1 MRLPVPPS
9 LRPVSTGPA
18 AIALLVCLV
27 VAACGGGEIPG
38 TAEETPIE
46 PPTTFEGQP
55 ESLTTVPDEIVP
67 TTAAPT
73 TTVTVPPPS
82 GVTAADLCAGATRVE
97 PAPEIDTELLPET
110 SGVAY
115 SRTAPDRMY
124 AHNDSGN
131 LPRLFGIGAASTVDF
146 VWTIDAALLDWEDI
160 AVAGSSL
167 YLADTGDNLH
177 LRPSVRI
184 LRLPEPAGDDA
195 TLAPPDVFAFTYAD
209 FRFDAEAL
217 IVEPDGSE
225 AVVVTK
231 GLDAPATVFVLP
243 LDEPVADPTRL
254 TPAGELD
261 LGLITAGDVTA
272 DGRVVGL
279 RQPNR
284 ILLWDRDPG
293 VSIADTILQDTY
305 CEAPSAEER
314 QGEAFAF
321 HPDGRGYTTLSE
333 RESATRN
340 DFRLADS

>member
-1 MRLPVPPS
+1 MIGRATATVLASCLCITACAGSETDDEPV
-9 LRPVSTGPA
+9 
-18 AIALLVCLV
+18 
-27 VAACGGGEIPG
+27 
-38 TAEETPIE
+38 AEPQLETTITVGDAPD
-46 PPTTFEGQP
+46 
-55 ESLTTVPDEIVP
+55 SLTTVPDEVVP
-67 TTAAPT
+67 TTEAPT
-73 TTVTVPPPS
+73 TTITVPEPS
-82 GVTAADLCAGATRVE
+82 GVSAADLCAGAVRVE

-115 SRTAPDRMY
+115 SRTSPDRMY

-131 LPRLFGIGAASTVDF
+131 LPRLFGIGATSTIDF
-146 VWTIDAALLDWEDI
+146 VWTIDAALLDWEDM

-177 LRPSVRI
+177 LRPSVRV
-184 LRLPEPAGDDA
+184 LRVAEPAGDDA
-195 TLAPPDVFAFTYAD
+195 TLSAPDVFSFSYTDARY
-209 FRFDAEAL
+209 DAETL

-225 AVVVTK
+225 AVIVTK
-231 GLDAPATVFVLP
+231 GLDAPATIFVLP
-243 LDEPVADPTRL
+243 LDEV
-254 TPAGELD
+254 PAGSLLLAPAGGLE
-261 LGLITAGDVTA
+261 LGLITAGDITA

-293 VSIADTILQDTY
+293 MSIAATIQQDTY

-340 DFRLADS
+340 DFRLVDP